1 MTRSTWLLTLVGAAL
16 LAAPLAAQDSIA
28 PIHRD
33 TTKAKPAAPAAPAA
47 PAQAPAAAP
56 AAPAAAAQPP
66 ATAQGD
72 SSNAIRPGMSQADVI
87 AHWGQP
93 VAVRRMND
101 WTYLFY
107 RNGDERHWGYY
118 DTVFLQNGQVMDA
131 IVRSPDHV
139 YAGQSSSPEGRE
151 VTPPRRPA
159 PDSGRAAVTGV
170 RVQPG
175 R

>member
-1 MTRSTWLLTLVGAAL
+1 MARTTWWMTILASALV
-16 LAAPLAAQDSIA
+16 AAPLAAQDSVA
-28 PIHRD
+28 AVKRD
-33 TTKAKPAAPAAPAA
+33 TTKR
-47 PAQAPAAAP
+47 AAAP
-56 AAPAAAAQPP
+56 AVAPTPAPAP
-66 ATAQGD
+66 APAPGSD